1 MFCSFQTENS
11 SLLHIAS
18 ALKCYRCESSKS
30 WAECDAAERNIITCS
45 SGQSQC
51 AKVLKQDKTS
61 TYARGCLTA
70 KECHDGPKNFEIC
83 RKAEER
89 GLKVTCQMS
98 CCSGDLC
105 NGANEVSVVS
115 VVLLLTC
122 AVVAMVGH
130 I

>member
-1 MFCSFQTENS
+1 MSHLSVVLAFFLCIST
-11 SLLHIAS
+11 AS

-70 KECHDGPKNFEIC
+70 KECHDGPKTS
-83 RKAEER
+83 KYAGKLKR
-89 GLKVTCQMS
+89 GV
-98 CCSGDLC
+98 
-105 NGANEVSVVS
+105 
-115 VVLLLTC
+115 
-122 AVVAMVGH
+122 
-130 I
+130 